1 MKVYIVYNFDTVYL
15 ESCYVTQRTVE
26 GVFQSR
32 EDAEACVAG
41 MFDGDGKIEEWGVK

>member
-15 ESCYVTQRTVE
+15 EACYVTQRIVE

-32 EDAEACVAG
+32 EDAEAYVSD
-41 MFDGDGKIEEWGVK
+41 MDWGDGEVAVRKVR

>member
-32 EDAEACVAG
+32 EDAEAYIAD
-41 MFDGDGKIEEWGVK
+41 MDWGDGEVEEWGVR